1 MRRSIRDV
9 AADRQRT
16 LFGVDRL
23 ERVVGDISAELV
35 RAHQRL
41 DELCVDRD
49 PQFVSRETHHLERVK
64 TWLLQYEEAQKAEWN
79 GIKEMGDGKATK

>member
-1 MRRSIRDV
+1 MRDV

-23 ERVVGDISAELV
+23 ERVVADMCSEVV
-35 RAHQRL
+35 RAHQRC

-64 TWLLQYEEAQKAEWN
+64 TWLLQYEEQQKAEWN
-79 GIKEMGDGKATK
+79 GVKAMGGDNEKA